1 MAANTRRA
9 ECFLCMPDPEFVY
22 ETSASFYAM
31 LGYGPIGE
39 GYSLIAT
46 HDHVVSMFDLGSA
59 EADELTTFTTTVRA
73 RLSCYGPAAIT
84 EHGRVAA
91 CVATVT
97 ARLDPHCL
105 HAHRL
110 VFPGLARLDIPS
122 DSEDL
127 NFVDFASFAS
137 ARRQF
142 DWPGQYLYAENSDG
156 GCRVARAPQ
165 RLPRQFFRS
174 LAADQHGTP
183 LLADWHRRRS
193 LDVVAAAQ
201 RKLGLVS

>member
-1 MAANTRRA
+1 MTANNKQT
-9 ECFLCMPDPEFVY
+9 ECFLCKPDPALVY
-22 ETSASFYAM
+22 ETSESFYAM

-46 HDHVVSMFDLGSA
+46 HDHVASMFDLEQA
-59 EADELTTFTTTVRA
+59 KVDELTAFASDVRA

-91 CVATVT
+91 CVAAATNH
-97 ARLDPHCL
+97 LEPHCL

-110 VFPGLARLDIPS
+110 VFPGLAHLDIPS
-122 DSEDL
+122 NLRDL
-127 NFVDFASFAS
+127 DFVGFASFA
-137 ARRQF
+137 AAQRQF

-156 GCRVARAPQ
+156 GCRVAQAPQ

-183 LLADWHRRRS
+183 LLADWHQRRS